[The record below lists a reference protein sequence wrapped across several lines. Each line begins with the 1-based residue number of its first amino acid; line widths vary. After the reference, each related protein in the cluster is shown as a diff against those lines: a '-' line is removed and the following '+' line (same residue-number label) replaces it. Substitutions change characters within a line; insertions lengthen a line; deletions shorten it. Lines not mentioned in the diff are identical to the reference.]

1 MPCLRPL
8 CPGLALLGL
17 PGAIDDIFMAFL
29 KWNPFSW
36 VPHSPLHL
44 FGRPLISVE
53 PFQRDLPTK
62 FRAEARPSERKLIV
76 LWSIDTWRLTIELPD
91 HKSTAWNTSILLLL
105 RQKLVGQL
113 NHVGLIIPK
122 ACPFLSRLYLAQ
134 ELAGRKGAGACL
146 ECGYRPTPLAPFS
159 PASIW
164 SHSVSPPSSSD
175 QPASGIGDFNLN
187 TGRAWRWKIPADL
200 RIRASLSSLSSLPFI
215 RPKPAYR
222 RSSESSARRTAR
234 PLQAG
239 FTNPDFMMLSHF
251 SSISPGPPPSSSCGS
266 SVCSVQPVDPRRREL
281 RGGLSLVRPPV
292 SPFNRRIQLLS
303 RRDCF
308 SSKTN
313 FNTIFTVNLTR
324 G

>member
-1 MPCLRPL
+1 
-8 CPGLALLGL
+8 
-17 PGAIDDIFMAFL
+17 MAFL

-146 ECGYRPTPLAPFS
+146 ECGYRPTPLAPIS
-159 PASIW
+159 PAGPKRYQPQSGHILYP
-164 SHSVSPPSSSD
+164 HPPLPISLRALLVTSTLIQAAPGAGKFPRTCASG
-175 QPASGIGDFNLN
+175 PASV
-187 TGRAWRWKIPADL
+187 P
-200 RIRASLSSLSSLPFI
+200 
-215 RPKPAYR
+215 
-222 RSSESSARRTAR
+222 
-234 PLQAG
+234 
-239 FTNPDFMMLSHF
+239 
-251 SSISPGPPPSSSCGS
+251 
-266 SVCSVQPVDPRRREL
+266 
-281 RGGLSLVRPPV
+281 
-292 SPFNRRIQLLS
+292 
-303 RRDCF
+303 
-308 SSKTN
+308 
-313 FNTIFTVNLTR
+313 
-324 G
+324 